1 MVVAMPTSTVR
12 FERDVPGQIEAVTVL
27 LVILAIVVL
36 LVVGWA
42 VVGLAFKLLWWALLG
57 LVIGAL
63 ARLILPG
70 RQAIG
75 WLATAGAGIA
85 GALLGGIIA
94 DALEWGSVVQF
105 VLAVAVAA
113 ALIAVL
119 GGARRGYA

>member
-1 MVVAMPTSTVR
+1 MT
-12 FERDVPGQIEAVTVL
+12 IL

-36 LVVGWA
+36 LIIGWA
-42 VVGLAFKLLWWALLG
+42 VVGLALKLLWWALLG

-94 DALEWGSVVQF
+94 DALGFGSVLQF
-105 VLAVAVAA
+105 IVAVGVAA
-113 ALIAVL
+113 ALIALL
-119 GGARRGYA
+119 GGARREYA

>member
-1 MVVAMPTSTVR
+1 M
-12 FERDVPGQIEAVTVL
+12 TVL
-27 LVILAIVVL
+27 VVILAIVVL
-36 LVVGWA
+36 LVIGWA
-42 VVGLAFKLLWWALLG
+42 VVGLALKLLWWALLG

-94 DALEWGSVVQF
+94 DALEWGSLVQF
-105 VLAVAVAA
+105 VLAVAAAA